1 MSYDL
6 LLIEG
11 INLVLSLFLILVSSL
26 AVKKGVRIFK
36 YMLLSF
42 FIIFVSTLISVLPAF
57 NIGPDYLGSMITP
70 EIALLLVMIL
80 FYIGVLKAN

>member
-11 INLVLSLFLILVSSL
+11 VNLVLSLFLILVSSL

-57 NIGPDYLGSMITP
+57 NIGPDWFGSMIIP
-70 EIALLLVMIL
+70 EVALLLVMIL
-80 FYIGVLKAN
+80 FYLGVLKGN